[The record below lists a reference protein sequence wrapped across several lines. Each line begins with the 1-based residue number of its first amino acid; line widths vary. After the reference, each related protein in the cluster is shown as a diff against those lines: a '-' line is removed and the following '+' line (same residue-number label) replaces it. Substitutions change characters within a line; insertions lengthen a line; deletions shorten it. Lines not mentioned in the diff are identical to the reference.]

1 MKLYLMPILCLLLV
15 GCIDLPPYLDDN
27 DVLDSRQYV
36 VDYDQRMQKKNDII
50 FIYQW
55 QKRRYQLTPIN
66 GRI

>member
-27 DVLDSRQYV
+27 DVLESRQYV